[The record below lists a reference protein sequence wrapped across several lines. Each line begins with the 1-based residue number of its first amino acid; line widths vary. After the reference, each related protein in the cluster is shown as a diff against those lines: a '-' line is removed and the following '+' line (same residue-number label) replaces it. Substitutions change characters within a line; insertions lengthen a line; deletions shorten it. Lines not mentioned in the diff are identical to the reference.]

1 MTKKSKLG
9 NDPFSGMGWIAKTEK
24 GSSEEVAAPTTEK
37 KPVSQQ
43 ASKPA
48 KRQSDRAA
56 KPKNEPV
63 APVESPDNKAL
74 LKKVTYYITP
84 EHDKRLK
91 LLSVE
96 LERDLSALI
105 REAIDELQKKYAEK

>member
-9 NDPFSGMGWIAKTEK
+9 NDPFSGMDWIAKTDK
-24 GSSEEVAAPTTEK
+24 STSEGELPPTTEN

-43 ASKPA
+43 NSKPA
-48 KRQSDRAA
+48 KRQSDKAA
-56 KPKNEPV
+56 KPKNDP
-63 APVESPDNKAL
+63 ALVENIDNKAL

-91 LLSVE
+91 FLSIE
-96 LERDLSALI
+96 LDRDLSALI
-105 REAIDELQKKYAEK
+105 REAIDELQKKYTEK